1 MKKHVQMVG
10 IVLSVIL
17 VTLACNATAK
27 PVSTEN
33 PGLVNTQVAMAMTQT
48 AMANPPA
55 VPTSTPKIPN
65 TDPGLVNTQVAL
77 AMTQTAM
84 SIQPTNTNEPPAL
97 PTNTIEQPNQPPS
110 ADEIQKL
117 IDSSNILVY
126 EEMAGYPTY
135 LPYVARALKSVGGHH
150 EYVGD
155 AMGTFM
161 DQLNSGTKWDL
172 IIMAAEARKAI
183 SGDYWTELKTQ
194 VDNKVA
200 LVAEVW
206 YLDKIGGGKIS
217 PFLYECGVDVQA
229 DWQRVSGDDRL
240 RFEMFWTD
248 PNNPV
253 FNTPNQVTRFAA
265 SLSDPTLVW
274 YGDIGDLMKLR
285 SGSTAKILASHASG
299 QDQSSGLITSCFDG
313 RVILQTFSSHDY
325 PTNEMVALWQNY
337 IVNTLTNHFLATH

>member
-1 MKKHVQMVG
+1 MKKHILIIG
-10 IVLSVIL
+10 IILLVFL
-17 VTLACNATAK
+17 VTLACNATANN
-27 PVSTEN
+27 VSTAQ
-33 PGLVNTQVAMAMTQT
+33 PGLLNTQVAMAMTQT
-48 AMANPPA
+48 AMTNPLA
-55 VPTSTPKIPN
+55 VPTNTPKSPN

-84 SIQPTNTNEPPAL
+84 SISPAL
-97 PTNTIEQPNQPPS
+97 PTNTVEQPNQPPS
-110 ADEIQKL
+110 ADEIKTL

-150 EYVGD
+150 TYVGD

-172 IIMAAEARKAI
+172 IIVAAEARKAI
-183 SGDYWTELKTQ
+183 SGDYWTELKNQ

-229 DWQRVSGDDRL
+229 DWQRVPGDDRL
-240 RFEMFWTD
+240 KFEMFWTD
-248 PNNPV
+248 PNSPV
-253 FNTPNQVTRFAA
+253 FNTPNRVTRFAA

-299 QDQSSGLITSCFDG
+299 QDSSSGLITSCMDG

-325 PTNEMVALWQNY
+325 PTNDMVALWQNY
-337 IVNTLTNHFLATH
+337 IVYTLTNHFLATH